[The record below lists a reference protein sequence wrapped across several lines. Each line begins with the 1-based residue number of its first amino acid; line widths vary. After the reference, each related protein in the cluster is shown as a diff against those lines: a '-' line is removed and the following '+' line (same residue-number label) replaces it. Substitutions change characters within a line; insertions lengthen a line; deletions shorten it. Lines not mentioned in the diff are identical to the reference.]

1 MSGNKGLLMSFRK
14 FEQDEELILFVRE
27 HTDLFAADDELTV
40 SEIGDGNI
48 NFVYRIAAANGPSV
62 IVKQALP
69 YVRIIGEG
77 WPLSQDRVRIEAES
91 LLIAGKYCPDLVPHV
106 YHFDAE
112 LCAIVMED
120 IGAQENLRHL
130 LVERRRLP
138 LLGEHL
144 GRFLASTLFYTSDFY
159 LDAYEKKEQVRGF
172 INPDL
177 CKITEDLFFMDPYC
191 DHERNNINDFVREQ
205 AEALWDDEVLKREV
219 AKLKARFLSQPEV
232 LLHGD
237 LHSGSVFASDTGT
250 KVIDPEFAFCGPAA
264 FDVGSIIGN
273 LFLNFAGQS
282 QQTGEQEERTAYQQ
296 WLLETAET
304 VWTTFAE
311 QFRALVSEH
320 GTEPTLCQKAYLG
333 WYLDQVFQDT
343 LGYAGTE
350 MIRRTIGLAHVADI
364 ETIEDLEKRAE
375 AEKLSLAIGHALI
388 VQRGEFETIRALK
401 EFIESRYFSK

>member
-1 MSGNKGLLMSFRK
+1 MSGNKGLHMSFRK
-14 FEQDEELILFVRE
+14 FEQDEELIVFVRE

-48 NFVYRIAAANGPSV
+48 NFVYRVAATSGLSV

-91 LLIAGKYCPDLVPHV
+91 LIIAGKYCPDLVPRV
-106 YHFDAE
+106 YHLDAE

-138 LLGEHL
+138 LLGEQL

-191 DHERNNINDFVREQ
+191 DHERNNINDFVREH
-205 AEALWDDEVLKREV
+205 AEALWDDEVLKCEV
-219 AKLKARFLSQPEV
+219 AKLKARFLSQPES

-237 LHSGSVFASDTGT
+237 LHSGSVFASETGT
-250 KVIDPEFAFCGPAA
+250 KIIDPEFAFCGPAA

-282 QQTGEQEERTAYQQ
+282 QQAVEMEEREAYQR
-296 WLLETAET
+296 WLLETIET
-304 VWTTFAE
+304 VWDTFAE
-311 QFRALVSEH
+311 QFRMLATEH
-320 GTEPTLCQKAYLG
+320 GKEPTLCQTAYLD
-333 WYLDQVFQDT
+333 WYLHQVFVDT

-364 ETIEDLEKRAE
+364 ETIEDLEVRAK
-375 AEKLSLAIGHALI
+375 AEKLSLDIGHALI
-388 VQRGEFETIRALK
+388 VERSGLETITKL
-401 EFIESRYFSK
+401 IETVKSRYL

>member
-1 MSGNKGLLMSFRK
+1 MSFRK
-14 FEQDEELILFVRE
+14 FEQDEELIVFVRE

-48 NFVYRIAAANGPSV
+48 NFVYRITATSGSSV

-91 LLIAGKYCPDLVPHV
+91 LIIAGKYCPDLAPHV

-112 LCAIVMED
+112 QCAIVMED
-120 IGAQENLRHL
+120 IGAHENLRHL
-130 LVERRRLP
+130 LIERRRLP
-138 LLGEHL
+138 MLGEHL

-219 AKLKARFLSQPEV
+219 AKLKARFLSQPEA

-237 LHSGSVFASDTGT
+237 LHSGSVFASETGT

-282 QQTGEQEERTAYQQ
+282 QQTGDLQERQAYRC
-296 WLLETAET
+296 WLLETVEA
-304 VWTTFAE
+304 VWMTFAA
-311 QFRALVSEH
+311 QFRALVSEY
-320 GTEPTLCQKAYLG
+320 GNEPTLCQNAYLD
-333 WYLDQVFQDT
+333 WYLDQIFQDA

-350 MIRRTIGLAHVADI
+350 MIRRTIGLSHVADI
-364 ETIEDLEKRAE
+364 ETIEDMETRAE

-388 VQRGEFETIRALK
+388 VRRVELVTINELK
-401 EFIESRYFSK
+401 EFVENNYL

>member
-1 MSGNKGLLMSFRK
+1 MSFRK
-14 FEQDEELILFVRE
+14 FEQDEELIAFVRE
-27 HTDLFAADDELTV
+27 HTDLFAVNDELTV

-48 NFVYRIAAANGPSV
+48 NFVYRIAAVNGPSV

-91 LLIAGKYCPDLVPHV
+91 LIIAGKYCPDLAPHV

-130 LVERRRLP
+130 LVERRKLP

-191 DHERNNINDFVREQ
+191 DHERNSINDFVREH
-205 AEALWDDEVLKREV
+205 AEALWDDEALQCEV
-219 AKLKARFLSQPEV
+219 AKLKARFLSQPES

-237 LHSGSVFASDTGT
+237 LHSGSVFACENET

-282 QQTGEQEERTAYQQ
+282 QQAVEVEEREAYQR
-296 WLLETAET
+296 WLLETVET
-304 VWTTFAE
+304 VWNTFAK
-311 QFRALVSEH
+311 QFRELVSEH
-320 GTEPTLCQKAYLG
+320 GKEPTLCQKAYLD
-333 WYLDQVFQDT
+333 WYLKQVFVDT

-364 ETIEDLEKRAE
+364 ETIEDPEVRAK
-375 AEKLSLAIGHALI
+375 AEKLSLDIGRMLI
-388 VQRGEFETIRALK
+388 VERSRFETVAALK
-401 EFIESRYFSK
+401 DFVASHCIRN

>member
-1 MSGNKGLLMSFRK
+1 MSFRK
-14 FEQDEELILFVRE
+14 FEQDEELIVFVRE
-27 HTDLFAADDELTV
+27 HTDLFAADDELAV

-48 NFVYRIAAANGPSV
+48 NFVYRVAATNGPSV

-91 LLIAGKYCPDLVPHV
+91 LIISGKYCPDLVPHV

-237 LHSGSVFASDTGT
+237 LHSGSVFASETDT

-282 QQTGEQEERTAYQQ
+282 QQTGELEERQAYQR
-296 WLLETAET
+296 WLLDTIEI
-304 VWTTFAE
+304 VWSTFAE
-311 QFRALVSEH
+311 QFRALIGEH
-320 GTEPTLCQKAYLG
+320 GREVTLCQPAYVE
-333 WYLDQVFQDT
+333 WYLAEVFQDT

-364 ETIEDLEKRAE
+364 ETIEEPEVRAV
-375 AEKLSLAIGHALI
+375 AERLSLSLGRKLI
-388 VQRGEFETIRALK
+388 AERATFDSMNSLIDFV
-401 EFIESRYFSK
+401 EHHYIS